1 MNQLHARQTLHLP
14 TILSPAPLLTHT
26 GSSKVEGN
34 HTCLV
39 SCAVGVRGLVTSF
52 KYRVGVVVVVVVKDL
67 QLIKG
72 QHAKNPVVDNSI
84 RQKLKL
90 IH

>member
-1 MNQLHARQTLHLP
+1 M
-14 TILSPAPLLTHT
+14 
-26 GSSKVEGN
+26 
-34 HTCLV
+34 
-39 SCAVGVRGLVTSF
+39 TSF